1 MAMSLSS
8 KTVRPTDFLGEK
20 GFECLSYGF
29 ISMACGLAIS
39 K

>member
-8 KTVRPTDFLGEK
+8 KAVRPTDFLGEK
-20 GFECLSYGF
+20 GFKCLSYGF
-29 ISMACGLAIS
+29 MSMACGLAIG